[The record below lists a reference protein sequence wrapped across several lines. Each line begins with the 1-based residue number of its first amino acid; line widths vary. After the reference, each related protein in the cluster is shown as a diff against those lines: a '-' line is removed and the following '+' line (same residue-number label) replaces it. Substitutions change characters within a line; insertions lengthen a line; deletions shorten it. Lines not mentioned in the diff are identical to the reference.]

1 MSTVPVNKRRRDW
14 FAILRTLAR
23 HGVSMADVAAACCRS
38 PSSVKA
44 WQYLSEPKESDA
56 RIVLALLAKHAPDE
70 YAKQQAEFGIR
81 LEIEATIMPGEQ
93 RRLSFV
99 GVK

>member
-1 MSTVPVNKRRRDW
+1 MATAPVVKRRRDW
-14 FAILRTLAR
+14 FAILRTLGR
-23 HGVSMADVAAACCRS
+23 LGVSMHDIARACGRHHS
-38 PSSVKA
+38 AVRG
-44 WQYLSEPKESDA
+44 WQYESEPKESDA

-81 LEIEATIMPGEQ
+81 VEIEATIMPGEQ

-99 GVK
+99 EVK